1 MTAAEAP
8 STTIRE
14 RTYTWA
20 DATELAAA
28 AQRLDGLD
36 FLAQLAGGT
45 SPPPPINSTTG
56 MALVDVGD
64 GRAVFELEPAE
75 WHYNPIGSVHGGVLA
90 TLADSALGCAVHT
103 KLLAGT
109 AYTSL
114 DLTIKFTR
122 AATLDGGLLSCEGR
136 VVSIGRRT
144 ATAEAQ
150 ITDLT
155 GRVICHAVA
164 TCLIMPLQSGPPSA
178 MTSSPNSGSPRS

>member
-1 MTAAEAP
+1 MTANEP
-8 STTIRE
+8 SGHPVMTRE

-20 DATELAAA
+20 DPTLFAKA
-28 AQRLDGLD
+28 AQELDGLD
-36 FLAQLAGGT
+36 FFAQLSNGMW
-45 SPPPPINSTTG
+45 PPPPINATTG
-56 MALVDVGD
+56 IALVEVGD

-75 WHYNPIGSVHGGVLA
+75 WHYNPIGSVHGGILA

-103 KLLAGT
+103 KLSAGT

-122 AATLDGGLLSCEGR
+122 AATLDSGLLTCEGR

-150 ITDLT
+150 ITDQA
-155 GRVICHAVA
+155 GRVIGHAVA
-164 TCLIMPLQSGPPSA
+164 TCLIMPIQS
-178 MTSSPNSGSPRS
+178 